1 VVEAGDLAALASAA
15 ALVGGVLFAGM
26 QVYSYERRRREQ
38 YTMEVLRG
46 LQAPEV
52 MRAARLLWEVPDGM
66 PSDKFCAQPG
76 VEEAFLTIATLF
88 ESIGY
93 MVHRK
98 LISLDVVIDTMGGVM
113 PVHWTK
119 GKRYVE
125 DVRADG
131 HPRFFEWFQWL
142 VEEVQARS
150 AEAPPKPA
158 YLAHAAER
166 R

>member
-1 VVEAGDLAALASAA
+1 VVEAGDVAALASATALAGGVVFA
-15 ALVGGVLFAGM
+15 AL

-52 MRAARLLWEVPDGM
+52 MRSARLLWEVPEGL
-66 PSDKFCAQPG
+66 SADKFCAEPG

-98 LISLDVVIDTMGGVM
+98 LISLDVVVDTMGGVM
-113 PVHWTK
+113 LVHWAK

-125 DVRADG
+125 DVRAEG
-131 HPRFFEWFQWL
+131 HPRFFEWYQWL
-142 VEEVQARS
+142 VQQVQAR
-150 AEAPPKPA
+150 AAVAPPQPA
-158 YLAHAAER
+158 FIAHAAER